1 MSDDELVNRIVDV
14 VFPSVKFSEGYD
26 MDSVDQL
33 LDQLE
38 SAASRGQPLQP
49 IVMGAQLPTRKWA
62 EGYDKSEVDRF
73 LADIAGL
80 PPVTQTHTQSRTP
93 EVQSRPV
100 APSVIEEKPSLMSRL
115 FGRDR

>member
-1 MSDDELVNRIVDV
+1 LSEDELVNRIVDV
-14 VFPSVKFSEGYD
+14 VFPAVKFSEGYD

-62 EGYDKSEVDRF
+62 EGYDKGEVDRF

-80 PPVTQTHTQSRTP
+80 PPVTESRPP

-115 FGRDR
+115 FGRNT